1 MMKRLLLI
9 LGTFLL
15 GFFFTLAHNAE
26 RASAAPV
33 AQVAPIPLTKRAS
46 AATVTTGTVVTYT
59 MRLTNTT
66 GALLQNLYVVDRLP
80 AGLTSVNANYRVSG
94 ATGPAVTLQTSTL
107 AFTATALMPGGQLT
121 LTLAARVDGGLSS
134 GLVLT
139 NTVYM
144 TTTTTNGVQYGQA
157 KAPITTFNANPSADA
172 AIRKSASSTTIA
184 SAAPLTYTIVV
195 TNVGGSTLQNLIIS
209 DTIPS
214 AYLLSNARVAINGGP
229 LPQVQATTSR
239 VTVTASSLLVGGR
252 ITLTLRGFAAPN
264 LANNSSFT
272 NRASVVVA
280 GDGNLANNVG
290 SVAVTVA
297 NPTPTPTNTP
307 TATPSRTPT
316 ALPTA
321 TNTTQPTFTPTSTAT
336 VAPTNTATRTNTP
349 TATATSTHTATPTNT
364 ATPTSTATHTPTA
377 VPSNT
382 PTATFTPP
390 AQADLIFANG
400 FENGNLLAWSA
411 RAIGGGDLSVSPA
424 AALVGAQGMNA
435 LINDNVAMFVTDDRP
450 NAEPRYRARFYFDPN
465 GIVMAN
471 GDAHYLFYGYQGTT
485 QVVVR
490 VELRRANN
498 NYQLRAALI
507 NDATT
512 WRSTSFVTINDI
524 PYMIELDWQAATATG
539 VNNGALTFWINEVQV
554 ATLTGVDNDTR
565 RIDRA
570 RLGAVAGLDTGTRG
584 AYFFDA
590 FESRRVSYIGAL
602 GNRLLVTPE
611 IKPLAE
617 TTLATTTL
625 QAENES
631 TVQANVAGLLVTARF
646 PADPTLSAVTGQLG
660 VTETNSL
667 PDGYALVGDI
677 FTIGTNTAAIM
688 GAQLQPVTVAI
699 NYGATNP
706 DVSWAGLSLQ
716 SWNPT
721 TEQWDALP
729 VTTDSTTTTIT
740 AVISPPA
747 TLALLVKET
756 ATESEDS
763 ASHTLYLPV
772 IQR

>member
-1 MMKRLLLI
+1 MKRLLLI
-9 LGTFLL
+9 LGIFLL

-26 RASAAPV
+26 RARAAPV
-33 AQVAPIPLTKRAS
+33 TQAAPIPLTKRAS
-46 AATVTTGTVVTYT
+46 AATVTTGTIVTYT

-66 GALLQNLYVVDRLP
+66 GTLLQNLYVVDRLP
-80 AGLTSVNANYRVSG
+80 AGLTSVGANYKVSG
-94 ATGPAVTLQTSTL
+94 ATAPAVSLQTSTL

-144 TTTTTNGVQYGQA
+144 TTTTTSGVQYGQA
-157 KAPITTFNANPSADA
+157 KAPITTFNPNPSTDA

-209 DTIPS
+209 DTIPN

-272 NRASVVVA
+272 NRASVIVA
-280 GDGNLANNVG
+280 GDGNLANNLG

-297 NPTPTPTNTP
+297 NPPPTPINTP

-349 TATATSTHTATPTNT
+349 TATATSTRTATPTHT

-382 PTATFTPP
+382 PTPTFTPP
-390 AQADLIFANG
+390 AQADLIFADG

-424 AALVGAQGMNA
+424 AALVGVQGMNA
-435 LINDNVAMFVTDDRP
+435 LLNDNIAMFVTDDRP
-450 NAEPRYRARFYFDPN
+450 NAEARYRARFYFDPN

-471 GDAHYLFYGYQGTT
+471 GDTHYLFYGYQGTT
-485 QVVVR
+485 QVVLR
-490 VELRRANN
+490 VEFRRYNN
-498 NYQLRAALI
+498 TYQLRAALI

-512 WRSTSFVTINDI
+512 WRSTSVVTLNDI
-524 PYMIELDWQAATATG
+524 PYMVELDWQAATAPG
-539 VNNGALTFWINEVQV
+539 ANNGALTFWINEVQV

-584 AYFFDA
+584 AYFLDA

-602 GNRLLVTPE
+602 GNRLVTTPE
-611 IKPLAE
+611 IKPLAA
-617 TTLATTTL
+617 TILATTTL

-660 VTETNSL
+660 LTETNSL

-677 FTIGTNTAAIM
+677 FTIGTNTAGVT

-706 DVSWAGLSLQ
+706 DVSWATLSLQ
-716 SWNPT
+716 SWNPAIG
-721 TEQWDALP
+721 QWDLLP
-729 VTTDSTTTTIT
+729 VTADAATTTIT
-740 AVISPPA
+740 AVASPPA
-747 TLALLVKET
+747 TLTLLVKET
-756 ATESEDS
+756 ATESEES

>member
-1 MMKRLLLI
+1 MKRLLLI
-9 LGTFLL
+9 LGIFLL

-26 RASAAPV
+26 RARAAPV
-33 AQVAPIPLTKRAS
+33 TQAAPIPLTKRAS
-46 AATVTTGTVVTYT
+46 AATVTTGTIVTYT

-80 AGLTSVNANYRVSG
+80 AGLTSVGANYKVSG
-94 ATGPAVTLQTSTL
+94 ATAPAVSLQTSTL

-144 TTTTTNGVQYGQA
+144 TTTTTSGVQYGQA
-157 KAPITTFNANPSADA
+157 KAPITTFNPNPSTDA

-264 LANNSSFT
+264 LVNNSSFI
-272 NRASVVVA
+272 NRASVIVA

-290 SVAVTVA
+290 AVLVTVA
-297 NPTPTPTNTP
+297 NPTATPTNTP

-349 TATATSTHTATPTNT
+349 TATATSTRTATPTHT

-382 PTATFTPP
+382 PTPTFTPP
-390 AQADLIFANG
+390 ALADLIFADG

-424 AALVGAQGMNA
+424 AALVGVQGMNA
-435 LINDNVAMFVTDDRP
+435 LLNDNIAMFVTDDRP
-450 NAEPRYRARFYFDPN
+450 NAEARYRARFYFDPN

-471 GDAHYLFYGYQGTT
+471 GDTHYLFYGYQGTT
-485 QVVVR
+485 QVVLR
-490 VELRRANN
+490 VEFRRYNN
-498 NYQLRAALI
+498 TYQLRAALI

-512 WRSTSFVTINDI
+512 WRSTSVVTLNDI
-524 PYMIELDWQAATATG
+524 PYMVELDWQAATAPG
-539 VNNGALTFWINEVQV
+539 ANNGALTFWINEVQV

-584 AYFFDA
+584 AYFLDA

-602 GNRLLVTPE
+602 GNRLVTTPE
-611 IKPLAE
+611 IKPLAA
-617 TTLATTTL
+617 TILATTTL

-660 VTETNSL
+660 LTETNSL

-677 FTIGTNTAAIM
+677 FTIGTNTAGVT

-706 DVSWAGLSLQ
+706 DVSWATLSLQ
-716 SWNPT
+716 SWNPAIG
-721 TEQWDALP
+721 QWDLLP
-729 VTTDSTTTTIT
+729 VTADAATTTIT
-740 AVISPPA
+740 AVVSPPV
-747 TLALLVKET
+747 TLTLLVKET
-756 ATESEDS
+756 ATESEES

>member
-1 MMKRLLLI
+1 MKRLLLI
-9 LGTFLL
+9 LGIFLL

-26 RASAAPV
+26 RARAAPV
-33 AQVAPIPLTKRAS
+33 TQAAPIPLTKRAS
-46 AATVTTGTVVTYT
+46 AATVTTGTIVTYT

-80 AGLTSVNANYRVSG
+80 AGLTSVGANYKVSG
-94 ATGPAVTLQTSTL
+94 ATAPAVSLQTSTL

-144 TTTTTNGVQYGQA
+144 TTTTTSGVQYGQA
-157 KAPITTFNANPSADA
+157 KAPITTFNPNPSTDA

-209 DTIPS
+209 DTIPN

-264 LANNSSFT
+264 LVNNSSFT
-272 NRASVVVA
+272 NRASVIVA

-290 SVAVTVA
+290 AVLVTVA
-297 NPTPTPTNTP
+297 NPTATPTNTP
-307 TATPSRTPT
+307 TPTPSRTQT

-349 TATATSTHTATPTNT
+349 TATATSTRTATPTHT

-382 PTATFTPP
+382 PTPTFTPP
-390 AQADLIFANG
+390 AQADLIFADG
-400 FENGNLLAWSA
+400 FENGNLLTWSA

-424 AALVGAQGMNA
+424 AALVGVQGMNA
-435 LINDNVAMFVTDDRP
+435 LLNDNIAMFVTDDRP
-450 NAEPRYRARFYFDPN
+450 NAEARYRARFYFDPN

-471 GDAHYLFYGYQGTT
+471 GDTHYLFYGYQGTT
-485 QVVVR
+485 QVVLR
-490 VELRRANN
+490 VEFRRYNN
-498 NYQLRAALI
+498 TYQLRAALI

-512 WRSTSFVTINDI
+512 WRSTSVVTLNDI
-524 PYMIELDWQAATATG
+524 PYMVELDWQAATAPG
-539 VNNGALTFWINEVQV
+539 ANNGALTFWINEVQV

-584 AYFFDA
+584 AYFLDA

-602 GNRLLVTPE
+602 GNRLVTTPE
-611 IKPLAE
+611 IKPLAA
-617 TTLATTTL
+617 TILATTTL

-660 VTETNSL
+660 LTETNSL

-677 FTIGTNTAAIM
+677 FTIGTNTAGVT

-706 DVSWAGLSLQ
+706 DVSWATLSLQ
-716 SWNPT
+716 SWNPAIG
-721 TEQWDALP
+721 QWDLLP
-729 VTTDSTTTTIT
+729 VTADAATTTIT
-740 AVISPPA
+740 AVVSPPV
-747 TLALLVKET
+747 TLTLLVKET
-756 ATESEDS
+756 ATESEES
-763 ASHTLYLPV
+763 ASHTLYLPT